1 MATQFDFENIGSMFA
16 GGMGGTPSGLDA
28 LLSED
33 QRKLMGRNAALS
45 AAAALLQAGG
55 RSPQRIGLGQALG
68 SALQAGQQS
77 YQQGRAGSL
86 QDLLLAQ
93 KLEEAKR
100 VATADAG
107 FLKFL
112 QSPEGIAAAA
122 APSAPPAPLTGVAVP
137 PIERFLS
144 ETMPV
149 AAAPAAA
156 PNVLGNLS
164 QQQRALVASLGRE
177 KGTQY
182 LLDMMK
188 PQETVGQPFQ
198 GQDGKF
204 YIQTKTGGVI
214 AAPVAPAAKPS
225 GAPQQVM
232 GADGKPALVQNYD
245 DGTYK
250 IVSGVSPLITPQQV
264 DTGSG
269 IQFVNPFSTPAGKVI
284 PKGMSPSDAANLRI
298 RQAEFNRGAFDIRDT
313 PEGLVYVPK
322 APGGAAMPITGPGGV
337 QLEGTGAKPT
347 EDQSKSA
354 GFAFRMKQS
363 TNIFNQP
370 ILGKDG
376 QPVLD
381 PTTQKPVTLE
391 QAYGQP
397 NRYQAIMRAVPTAG
411 LTTGIA
417 NVSETAGRQQYRQA
431 QENWVTA
438 NLRPESGAVI
448 GVEEMEKEITKYF
461 PQTNDKPETIAQKA
475 QARRDTE
482 LAMIVRAGPAYKQ
495 IEKAVAARSQPGA
508 ARLVQDPATGIFR
521 YVTE

>member
-1 MATQFDFENIGSMFA
+1 MATEFDFSNLGSMFS

-68 SALQAGQQS
+68 SALQAGQQG
-77 YQQGRAGSL
+77 YQQARAGSL
-86 QDLLLAQ
+86 QDLLLTQ

-112 QSPEGIAAAA
+112 NSPEGIAAAA

-137 PIERFLS
+137 PVERYMS
-144 ETMPV
+144 EMTPP

-156 PNVLGNLS
+156 PNILGGLS

-245 DGTYK
+245 DGSYK

-264 DTGSG
+264 DTGTG
-269 IQFVNPFSTPAGKVI
+269 IRFVNPFSIPAGTAI
-284 PKGMSPSDAANLRI
+284 PKGMSPSEAANFKM
-298 RQAEFNRGAFDIRDT
+298 RQAEFARNAFDIK
-313 PEGLVYVPK
+313 EGPDGLMYVPK
-322 APGGAAMPITGPGGV
+322 APGGGAMPVMGPGGT
-337 QLEGTGAKPT
+337 QLQGTGSKPT
-347 EDQSKSA
+347 EDQGKSA
-354 GFAFRMKQS
+354 GFAFRMQES
-363 TNIFNQP
+363 TKIFNQP
-370 ILGKDG
+370 VTGVDG
-376 QPVLD
+376 QPIID
-381 PTTQKPVTLE
+381 PKTNKPITLE
-391 QAYGQP
+391 EAFGRP
-397 NRYQAIMRAVPTAG
+397 GRFQAIMRSIPSAG
-411 LTTGIA
+411 LTTGVA
-417 NVSETAGRQQYRQA
+417 NVFETSGRQQYRQA

-448 GVEEMEKEITKYF
+448 GAEEMEKEITKYF
-461 PQTNDKPETIAQKA
+461 PQVSDSPETIAQKSR
-475 QARRDTE
+475 ARRDTQ
-482 LAMIVRAGPAYKQ
+482 LAVKVRAGPAFKQ
-495 IEKAVAARSQPGA
+495 LEKMVAEGQSKGPRLERGA
-508 ARLVQDPATGIFR
+508 DGLLR

>member
-1 MATQFDFENIGSMFA
+1 MATAFDFDFGSMFG

-45 AAAALLQAGG
+45 AAAALLQASG
-55 RSPQRIGLGQALG
+55 RSATPIGLGQALG
-68 SALQAGQQS
+68 SALQAGQQG

-86 QDLLLAQ
+86 QDLLLTQ

-112 QSPEGIAAAA
+112 NSPEGIAAAA

-137 PIERFLS
+137 PIERFMS
-144 ETMPV
+144 EMTP

-156 PNVLGNLS
+156 PNMLGNLNLS
-164 QQQRALVASLGRE
+164 PQQRALVASLGRE

-232 GADGKPALVQNYD
+232 GPAGQPVMVQNYD

-250 IVSGVSPLITPQQV
+250 VVTGVSPLITPQQV
-264 DTGSG
+264 DTGTG
-269 IQFVNPFSTPAGKVI
+269 IRFVNPFSIPAGTAI
-284 PKGMSPSDAANLRI
+284 PKGMSPSEAANFKM
-298 RQAEFNRGAFDIRDT
+298 RQAEFARNAFDIK
-313 PEGLVYVPK
+313 EGPDGLMYVPK
-322 APGGAAMPITGPGGV
+322 APGGGAMPVMGPGGT
-337 QLEGTGAKPT
+337 QLQGTGSKPT

-370 ILGKDG
+370 VTGVDG
-376 QPVLD
+376 QPIID
-381 PTTQKPVTLE
+381 QKTNKPITLE
-391 QAYGQP
+391 QAFGRP
-397 NRYQAIMRAVPTAG
+397 GRFQAIMRSIPSAG
-411 LTTGIA
+411 LTTGVA
-417 NVSETAGRQQYRQA
+417 NVFETTGRQQYRQA

-448 GVEEMEKEITKYF
+448 GAEEMEKEITKYF
-461 PQTNDKPETIAQKA
+461 PQASDSAETIAQK
-475 QARRDTE
+475 QRARRDTE
-482 LAMIVRAGPAYKQ
+482 LAMTVRAGPAYKQ
-495 IEKAVAARSQPGA
+495 VEKAVAARPQAGTP
-508 ARLVQDPATGIFR
+508 RLVQDPATGVFR

>member
-1 MATQFDFENIGSMFA
+1 MATQFDFANLGSIFG
-16 GGMGGTPSGLDA
+16 GGMGATPSGLDA
-28 LLSED
+28 LLNED
-33 QRKLMGRNAALS
+33 QRKLMNRNAALS

-55 RSPQRIGLGQALG
+55 RSAVPIGLGQAFG
-68 SALQAGQQS
+68 SALQAGQKS
-77 YQQGRAGSL
+77 YQEGRAGSL
-86 QDLLLAQ
+86 QDLLLGQ

-100 VATADAG
+100 TAMADAG

-122 APSAPPAPLTGVAVP
+122 EPSAPPAPLTGVAVP
-137 PIERFLS
+137 PVERFMS
-144 ETMPV
+144 EMAP

-156 PNVLGNLS
+156 PNILGGLS

-245 DGTYK
+245 DGSYK

-264 DTGSG
+264 DTGAG
-269 IQFVNPFSTPAGKVI
+269 VRFVNPFSTPAGTVF
-284 PKGMSPSDAANLRI
+284 PKSMSPSEAANFKM

-322 APGGAAMPITGPGGV
+322 APGGAAMPIMGAGGT

-397 NRYQAIMRAVPTAG
+397 NRYQAIMRAVPSAG

-448 GVEEMEKEITKYF
+448 SADEMEKEINKYF
-461 PQTNDKPETIAQKA
+461 PQTNDKPETIAQK
-475 QARRDTE
+475 QRARRDTE

-495 IEKAVAARSQPGA
+495 IEKAVAARPQPGA

>member
-1 MATQFDFENIGSMFA
+1 M
-16 GGMGGTPSGLDA
+16 
-28 LLSED
+28 
-33 QRKLMGRNAALS
+33 
-45 AAAALLQAGG
+45 
-55 RSPQRIGLGQALG
+55 
-68 SALQAGQQS
+68 
-77 YQQGRAGSL
+77 
-86 QDLLLAQ
+86 
-93 KLEEAKR
+93 
-100 VATADAG
+100 ADAG

-122 APSAPPAPLTGVAVP
+122 EPSAPPAPLTGVAVP
-137 PIERFLS
+137 PVERFMS
-144 ETMPV
+144 EMAP

-156 PNVLGNLS
+156 PNILGGLS

-232 GADGKPALVQNYD
+232 SADGKPALVQNYD
-245 DGTYK
+245 DGSYK

-264 DTGSG
+264 DTGTG
-269 IQFVNPFSTPAGKVI
+269 VRFVNPFSIPAGTVI
-284 PKGMSPSDAANLRI
+284 PKGMSPSEAANLKI

-322 APGGAAMPITGPGGV
+322 APGGAAMPIMGAGGT

-397 NRYQAIMRAVPTAG
+397 NRYQAIMRAVPSAG

-448 GVEEMEKEITKYF
+448 GADEMEKEINKYF
-461 PQTNDKPETIAQKA
+461 PQTNDKPETIAQK
-475 QARRDTE
+475 QRARRDTE

-495 IEKAVAARSQPGA
+495 IEKAVAARPQPGA

>member
-1 MATQFDFENIGSMFA
+1 MATQFDFENIGSIFG

-33 QRKLMGRNAALS
+33 QRKLMNRNAALS

-55 RSPQRIGLGQALG
+55 RSPQRIGMGQAIG
-68 SALQAGQQS
+68 SALQAGQQG
-77 YQQGRAGSL
+77 YQQARAGSL
-86 QDLLLAQ
+86 QDLLLTQ
-93 KLEEAKR
+93 KLQEA
-100 VATADAG
+100 
-107 FLKFL
+107 
-112 QSPEGIAAAA
+112 QQAAALKKQIAEVMTTAPQPFNAAQAALA
-122 APSAPPAPLTGVAVP
+122 APG
-137 PIERFLS
+137 
-144 ETMPV
+144 MPFG
-149 AAAPAAA
+149 PTT
-156 PNVLGNLS
+156 
-164 QQQRALVASLGRE
+164 QRAEMMDSMPQPTANE
-177 KGTQY
+177 TKANQY
-182 LLDMMK
+182 LAIADIYASQGKSEDAQRYQQIAERLN
-188 PQETVGQPFQ
+188 PRPEVTGQPFEVTDAS
-198 GQDGKF
+198 G
-204 YIQTKTGGVI
+204 T
-214 AAPVAPAAKPS
+214 PVLVQQMKS
-225 GAPQQVM
+225 GALQTLPGFGPKREVVLQSLGGRTV
-232 GADGKPALVQNYD
+232 AINKSALKGGESYNMTMTPGEIASNLLGQGNLDVARGNL
-245 DGTYK
+245 
-250 IVSGVSPLITPQQV
+250 GVARGNL
-264 DTGSG
+264 G
-269 IQFVNPFSTPAGKVI
+269 IAQRGL
-284 PKGMSPSDAANLRI
+284 GLRE
-298 RQAEFNRGAFDIRDT
+298 QEFNRGAFDIRDT

-322 APGGAAMPITGPGGV
+322 APGGTAMPIMGAGGT

-397 NRYQAIMRAVPTAG
+397 SRYQAIMRAVPTAG

-448 GVEEMEKEITKYF
+448 GADEMEKEITKYF
-461 PQTNDKPETIAQKA
+461 PQTNDKAETIAQK
-475 QARRDTE
+475 QRARRDTE
-482 LAMIVRAGPAYKQ
+482 LAMTVRAGPAYKQ
-495 IEKAVAARSQPGA
+495 IEKAVAARPQPGTG
-508 ARLVQDPATGIFR
+508 RLIRDPATGIFR